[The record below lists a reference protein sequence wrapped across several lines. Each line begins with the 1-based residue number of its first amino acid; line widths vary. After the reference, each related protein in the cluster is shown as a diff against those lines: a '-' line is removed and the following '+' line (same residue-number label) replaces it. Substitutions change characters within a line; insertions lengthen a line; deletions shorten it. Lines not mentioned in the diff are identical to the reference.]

1 MSRKAVENDHVK
13 DIMEQVGYWARLK
26 IKQL

>member
-1 MSRKAVENDHVK
+1 MSKKAVENNHVK